1 MNYGKESLS
10 KKKKNVS
17 SKKNM
22 KKKRVGVRVFKAVV
36 ICFLLICIIGAVGG
50 GLFVKKIIDDAPE
63 ITPASVKPSGYKSQ
77 VVAASNGQNLGQFRE
92 AGSNR
97 VYKTIDTI
105 PKYLANAFVAIE
117 DERFYE
123 HNGIDL
129 QGILRAGLV
138 GITSG
143 DFSEG
148 ASTLTQ
154 QLIKNNVFPNFTNEK
169 TFFDSLERKLQEQ
182 YLALEIEK
190 QMTKEEI
197 LEAYMNTINLGQNC
211 LGVQSAAK
219 RYFNKD
225 VSELTLSECAVIA
238 GITQNPTR
246 YDPVTHPEEN
256 AKRRD
261 IVLNNMLEQGY
272 ITQQEF
278 DEAKADPVYD
288 RIQPTAVGSDAEK
301 PNTYFID
308 ELAEQILNDLQERKS
323 YTATQAHNLLYSGGL
338 TIYATQDPTIQQICD
353 EEVADPSNY
362 PSTIEYGLQY
372 ALTVTRADGSV
383 ENYSQNN
390 VGDYIQA
397 AWGRE
402 YPLDYSSP
410 EEANQAVAEYK
421 STLNIQEGDTVTES
435 ITIPPQPQTSV
446 VVMDQYTGEVKA
458 IVGGRGEK
466 TASFSLNRATD
477 SHRQPGSCFKP
488 LGVYAPAIDTGKYTL
503 ASLIED
509 SPYTYSDGTP
519 VNNWDGKYIGQAT
532 VRYAILRSMNVC
544 AVRTFT
550 DIGIDTGMKY
560 LENFGFST
568 LVSKEENPAKND
580 YNQSTALGGTTDGVY
595 NIELTA
601 AYAALANNGVYTKPI
616 LYTKVLDHDGNVI
629 LDNCEQ

>member
-1 MNYGKESLS
+1 M
-10 KKKKNVS
+10 
-17 SKKNM
+17 
-22 KKKRVGVRVFKAVV
+22 
-36 ICFLLICIIGAVGG
+36 
-50 GLFVKKIIDDAPE
+50 
-63 ITPASVKPSGYKSQ
+63 
-77 VVAASNGQNLGQFRE
+77 
-92 AGSNR
+92 
-97 VYKTIDTI
+97 
-105 PKYLANAFVAIE
+105 
-117 DERFYE
+117 
-123 HNGIDL
+123 
-129 QGILRAGLV
+129 
-138 GITSG
+138 
-143 DFSEG
+143 
-148 ASTLTQ
+148 
-154 QLIKNNVFPNFTNEK
+154 
-169 TFFDSLERKLQEQ
+169 
-182 YLALEIEK
+182 
-190 QMTKEEI
+190 
-197 LEAYMNTINLGQNC
+197 
-211 LGVQSAAK
+211 
-219 RYFNKD
+219 
-225 VSELTLSECAVIA
+225 
-238 GITQNPTR
+238 
-246 YDPVTHPEEN
+246 
-256 AKRRD
+256 
-261 IVLNNMLEQGY
+261 
-272 ITQQEF
+272 
-278 DEAKADPVYD
+278 
-288 RIQPTAVGSDAEK
+288 
-301 PNTYFID
+301 
-308 ELAEQILNDLQERKS
+308 LNDLQERKS

-421 STLNIQEGDTVTES
+421 STLNIQEGDTITES

-544 AVRTFT
+544 AVRTRRKS
-550 DIGIDTGMKY
+550 GKKR
-560 LENFGFST
+560 L
-568 LVSKEENPAKND
+568 
-580 YNQSTALGGTTDGVY
+580 QSVHCTRRYHRRCL
-595 NIELTA
+595 
-601 AYAALANNGVYTKPI
+601 
-616 LYTKVLDHDGNVI
+616 
-629 LDNCEQ
+629 

>member
-1 MNYGKESLS
+1 MFDNP
-10 KKKKNVS
+10 
-17 SKKNM
+17 
-22 KKKRVGVRVFKAVV
+22 VFVV
-36 ICFLLICIIGAVGG
+36 ILLV
-50 GLFVKKIIDDAPE
+50 
-63 ITPASVKPSGYKSQ
+63 
-77 VVAASNGQNLGQFRE
+77 VVAALGAAAGFFAGRSKGQEMARDAKTADLNE
-92 AGSNR
+92 AKAQIEADRQEISELSTAVTQYRTQAEG
-97 VYKTIDTI
+97 
-105 PKYLANAFVAIE
+105 LA
-117 DERFYE
+117 
-123 HNGIDL
+123 
-129 QGILRAGLV
+129 
-138 GITSG
+138 
-143 DFSEG
+143 
-148 ASTLTQ
+148 Q
-154 QLIKNNVFPNFTNEK
+154 QLTYLKSQLAQAQRAEQERVERERERAAAEAERKQAEN
-169 TFFDSLERKLQEQ
+169 ERKLQEQ

-402 YPLDYSSP
+402 YPLVFSSP
-410 EEANQAVAEYK
+410 DEANQAVAEYK
-421 STLNIQEGDTVTES
+421 TTLNIQEGDTVDES

-446 VVMDQYTGEVKA
+446 VLMDQYTGEVKA

-477 SHRQPGSCFKP
+477 SYRQPGSCFKP

-532 VRYAILRSMNVC
+532 VRYAILHSMNVC
-544 AVRTFT
+544 AVRTLT

-560 LENFGFST
+560 LENFGFTT
-568 LVSKEENPAKND
+568 LVSKEDDPAHND
-580 YNQSTALGGTTDGVY
+580 YNQSTALGGITNGVY

-629 LDNCEQ
+629 LDNSTPETHQVVKDFHSSTSDECYAGCDQTWYRYSCTACKWNACIRKNRYFRIQY

>member
-402 YPLDYSSP
+402 YPLVFSSP
-410 EEANQAVAEYK
+410 DEANQAVAEYK
-421 STLNIQEGDTVTES
+421 TTLNIQEGYCRRKYYNPS
-435 ITIPPQPQTSV
+435 
-446 VVMDQYTGEVKA
+446 
-458 IVGGRGEK
+458 
-466 TASFSLNRATD
+466 TASDFCCFDGSVYGRSQSHCRWPRGKNSQLFSEPCDRFLPAARFLFQTAGCLCSGDRYRKIYSGFSDRRLSVHIQRRNSGQQLGWQIYWT
-477 SHRQPGSCFKP
+477 GYCP
-488 LGVYAPAIDTGKYTL
+488 LCNPPLHERLCG
-503 ASLIED
+503 
-509 SPYTYSDGTP
+509 TYSD
-519 VNNWDGKYIGQAT
+519 
-532 VRYAILRSMNVC
+532 
-544 AVRTFT
+544 
-550 DIGIDTGMKY
+550 
-560 LENFGFST
+560 
-568 LVSKEENPAKND
+568 
-580 YNQSTALGGTTDGVY
+580 
-595 NIELTA
+595 
-601 AYAALANNGVYTKPI
+601 
-616 LYTKVLDHDGNVI
+616 
-629 LDNCEQ
+629 